1 VTNLLPEELVGQFF
15 GVGSL
20 GETDHNSPLVYMKNL
35 VMPYS
40 FQITA
45 LREEDMIRQ
54 FGSTVDN
61 YEEKGDFILDS
72 DIHTYREITGENE
85 PILPNE
91 AHMHSL
97 YSLMDGTIYPYF
109 KTQQTAPATMCFSIR
124 GSDGK
129 QLLNRSM
136 FHFFESL
143 MFRIA
148 LGQMKRIQSFCKT
161 IILCQDD
168 PGLGFV
174 RNMIE
179 THQVTDISLKQ
190 IVEKTDDIYPSGAIP
205 AYHYCD
211 DWRDLKKDDWY
222 ILWESKP
229 KLAHIDVVR
238 YPPDITSEQA
248 EKMNEFMRKGGALAI
263 GVLPNVDD
271 AYSSTVLETLDKNL
285 TSTLTKMINSGID
298 ANLVQRNTMISTQC
312 GLSGASIPLTR
323 EIHEQSIH
331 FKSMFLDI
339 LERISRK
346 TPK

>member
-1 VTNLLPEELVGQFF
+1 MANLVPDELVGQFF

-20 GETDHNSPLVYMKNL
+20 GEKDYTSPLLYMKKL
-35 VMPYS
+35 ALPYS

-54 FGSTVDN
+54 FGSVIDN
-61 YEEKGDFILDS
+61 YEEEDDFVLES
-72 DIHTYREITGENE
+72 DIHTYREITSEDD
-85 PILPNE
+85 PILPDE

-97 YSLMDGTIYPYF
+97 YSLMDGTRYPYF

-124 GSDGK
+124 GLDGK

-136 FHFFESL
+136 FHFFERL
-143 MFRIA
+143 MSRIA
-148 LGQMKRIQSFCKT
+148 LGQMKHLERYCDT

-174 RNMIE
+174 RAMIE
-179 THQVTDISLKQ
+179 KEQVTDISMEH
-190 IVEKTDDIYPSGAIP
+190 IVKITDSIYPAGAVP

-211 DWRDLKKDDWY
+211 DWRELKKEDWY

-238 YPPDITSEQA
+238 YPPDITAEQS
-248 EKMNEFMRKGGALAI
+248 EKMNDFMKKGGGLAI

-271 AYSSTVLETLDKNL
+271 SYSSPVLDTLEKNL
-285 TSTLTKMINSGID
+285 TSTLTKMINCGID
-298 ANLVQRNTMISTQC
+298 IDLVKRNTMVSTQC
-312 GLSGASIPLTR
+312 GLSGASVQLTR
-323 EIHEQSIH
+323 EIHEQSKH
-331 FKSMFLDI
+331 FKSMFHDI
-339 LERISRK
+339 IERVVR
-346 TPK
+346 

>member
-1 VTNLLPEELVGQFF
+1 MANLLPEELVGQFF

-20 GETDHNSPLVYMKNL
+20 GETDHNSPLLYMKKL
-35 VMPYS
+35 ALPYS

-54 FGSTVDN
+54 FGSVIEN
-61 YEEKGDFILDS
+61 YEEEGDFVLES
-72 DIHTYREITGENE
+72 DIHTYREITSEDE
-85 PILPNE
+85 SILPDE

-97 YSLMDGTIYPYF
+97 YSLMDGTRYTYF

-136 FHFFESL
+136 FHFFERL
-143 MFRIA
+143 MSRIA
-148 LGQMKRIQSFCKT
+148 LGQIRHLSEHCDT

-179 THQVTDISLKQ
+179 TGQVKDISIEQ
-190 IVEKTDDIYPSGAIP
+190 IVKMTDDIYPPGAIP

-211 DWRDLKKDDWY
+211 DWRELKKDDWY
-222 ILWESKP
+222 ILWDSKP

-238 YPPDITSEQA
+238 YPPDITAEQA
-248 EKMNEFMRKGGALAI
+248 ERVNGFMKKGGGLAI

-271 AYSSTVLETLDKNL
+271 AYSSSVLDTLEKNM

-298 ANLVQRNTMISTQC
+298 ANLMKRNTMISTQC
-312 GLSGASIPLTR
+312 GLSGASIRLTR
-323 EIHEQSIH
+323 EIHEQSTH
-331 FKSMFLDI
+331 FKSMFQ
-339 LERISRK
+339 RIIDRLAQ
-346 TPK
+346 

>member
-1 VTNLLPEELVGQFF
+1 LANVLPEELAGHFF

-20 GETDHNSPLVYMKNL
+20 GETDYNSPLHYMKKIVL
-35 VMPYS
+35 PYA

-54 FGSTVDN
+54 FGSVVDG
-61 YEEKGDFILDS
+61 YEEEGDFVLDA
-72 DIHTYREITGENE
+72 DIHTYREITGEDE
-85 PILPNE
+85 PILPDE
-91 AHMHSL
+91 THMHSL
-97 YSLMDGTIYPYF
+97 YSLMDGTAYPYF

-136 FHFFESL
+136 FHFFERL
-143 MFRIA
+143 MSRIA
-148 LGQMKRIQSFCKT
+148 LGQMKYLEKFCKA

-179 THQVTDISLKQ
+179 TRQVTDISLEQ
-190 IVEKTDDIYPSGAIP
+190 IVKKTDDIYPLGVIP

-211 DWRDLKKDDWY
+211 DWRELKSEEWY

-229 KLAHIDVVR
+229 KLAHIDLVR

-248 EKMNEFMRKGGALAI
+248 EKMNEFMKKGGGLAL
-263 GVLPNVDD
+263 GVLPNIDD
-271 AYSSTVLETLDKNL
+271 AYSSPVLETLSQNL
-285 TSTLTKMINSGID
+285 TSALTKLIHNGVDINYIR
-298 ANLVQRNTMISTQC
+298 RNTMISTQC
-312 GLSGASIPLTR
+312 GLSGASIHLTR
-323 EIHEQSIH
+323 EIHEQSNH
-331 FKSMFLDI
+331 FKEKFLDI
-339 LERISRK
+339 LERINR
-346 TPK
+346 